1 MFAIAMA
8 IGDYT
13 LHNLGRGLKMS
24 EKHQRLVLIGQR
36 IRAKLAAQG
45 HTQETFA
52 GLVGVTTTRLSRIV
66 SGLGDTIDV
75 DVYERIAAA
84 LGMEF
89 NDLLDTDLPLYPG
102 LTGYDQVDELITA
115 FCLHLHAGDNG
126 LAALTPLAC
135 DEYRLSYLQSNV
147 AQLLHLAPPLQP
159 VTLAEEIAINYKEA
173 ANHASVAMV
182 PLQAWPQGDQT
193 VVAYVRTAFV
203 ETKNAAEI
211 ATAVPRRFE
220 TRYVSTIE
228 IWTLDTAWNEIIDHA
243 APAKVLKRAIGI
255 LGIRTTL

>member
-1 MFAIAMA
+1 MAMA

-13 LHNLGRGLKMS
+13 VRPVAEDLQLS
-24 EKHQRLVLIGQR
+24 EKHQRLVLIGAR
-36 IRAKLAAQG
+36 IKAKLLAQFYN
-45 HTQETFA
+45 QESFA
-52 GLVGVTTTRLSRIV
+52 DKIGVTTAKLSRVIA
-66 SGLGDTIDV
+66 GLGDTLDIV
-75 DVYERIAAA
+75 VYERIAAA

-102 LTGYDQVDELITA
+102 LTGYDQIDELITSY
-115 FCLHLHAGDNG
+115 CLHLHAGDNG
-126 LAALTPLAC
+126 LAALTPLAS

-147 AQLLHLAPPLQP
+147 ANPLHITPPLQP
-159 VTLAEEIAINYKEA
+159 MTLAEELAINAKEA

-182 PLQAWPQGDQT
+182 PLQAWPQGEQN
-193 VVAYVRTAFV
+193 VVAYVRTAFI
-203 ETKNAAEI
+203 ETKKDAMAV

-228 IWTLDTAWNEIIDHA
+228 IWTLDTTWNEIIDYA
-243 APAKVLKRAIGI
+243 KPAKAVNRAIGI

>member
-1 MFAIAMA
+1 
-8 IGDYT
+8 
-13 LHNLGRGLKMS
+13 MS
-24 EKHQRLVLIGQR
+24 EKHQRLVSIGAR
-36 IRAKLAAQG
+36 IKAKLLAQFYN
-45 HTQETFA
+45 QESFA
-52 GLVGVTTTRLSRIV
+52 DKVGVTTAKLSRVIA
-66 SGLGDTIDV
+66 GLGDTLDIV
-75 DVYERIAAA
+75 VYERIAAA

-102 LTGYDQVDELITA
+102 LTGYDHVDELITA
-115 FCLHLHAGDNG
+115 FCLHLHGGDNG
-126 LAALTPLAC
+126 LAALTPLTS
-135 DEYRLSYLQSNV
+135 DDYKLSYLQSNV
-147 AQLLHLAPPLQP
+147 AQPLHAAPPLQP
-159 VTLAEEIAINYKEA
+159 VTLAEEIAINYTEA

-193 VVAYVRTAFV
+193 VVAYVRTAFA
-203 ETKNAAEI
+203 ETKNAAQL

-228 IWTLDTAWNEIIDHA
+228 IWTLDTTWHDIINNA

>member
-1 MFAIAMA
+1 
-8 IGDYT
+8 
-13 LHNLGRGLKMS
+13 MS
-24 EKHQRLVLIGQR
+24 EKHQRLILIGAR
-36 IRAKLAAQG
+36 IKAKLLAQFYN
-45 HTQETFA
+45 QESFA
-52 GLVGVTTTRLSRIV
+52 DKVGVTTAKLSRVIA
-66 SGLGDTIDV
+66 GLGDTLDIV
-75 DVYERIAAA
+75 VYERIAAA

-89 NDLLDTDLPLYPG
+89 TDLLDTDLPLYPG
-102 LTGYDQVDELITA
+102 LTGYDHVDELITA
-115 FCLHLHAGDNG
+115 FCLHLHGGGSG

-147 AQLLHLAPPLQP
+147 AQPLHATPPLQP
-159 VTLAEEIAINYKEA
+159 VTLAEEIAINAKEA

-182 PLQAWPQGDQT
+182 PLQAWPQDDQT
-193 VVAYVRTAFV
+193 VVTYVRTAFV
-203 ETKNAAEI
+203 QTKNAAEI

-228 IWTLDTAWNEIIDHA
+228 IWTLDTTWHDIIDHA

>member
-1 MFAIAMA
+1 M
-8 IGDYT
+8 T
-13 LHNLGRGLKMS
+13 

-52 GLVGVTTTRLSRIV
+52 GLVGVSTTRLSRIV
-66 SGLGDTIDV
+66 SGKGDTIDV

-115 FCLHLHAGDNG
+115 FCLHLHAGDIG
-126 LAALTPLAC
+126 LAALTPLAS

-147 AQLLHLAPPLQP
+147 AQPLHVTPRLRSL
-159 VTLAEEIAINYKEA
+159 TLAEELASNAKEA

-182 PLQAWPQGDQT
+182 PLQAWPQGKQS
-193 VVAYVRTAFV
+193 VVTYVRTAFI
-203 ETKNAAEI
+203 ETKKD
-211 ATAVPRRFE
+211 ATAVATSVPRRFE

-228 IWTLDTAWNEIIDHA
+228 IWTLDTTWNEIIHRSQS
-243 APAKVLKRAIGI
+243 AKIVERAIGI

>member
-1 MFAIAMA
+1 M
-8 IGDYT
+8 T
-13 LHNLGRGLKMS
+13 

-36 IRAKLAAQG
+36 IKAKLIAQG

-52 GLVGVTTTRLSRIV
+52 GLVGVSTTRLSRIV
-66 SGLGDTIDV
+66 SGKGDTIDV

-115 FCLHLHAGDNG
+115 FCLHLHAGESG
-126 LAALTPLAC
+126 LVALTPLAS

-147 AQLLHLAPPLQP
+147 AQPLHATPPLRP
-159 VTLAEEIAINYKEA
+159 LTLAEEIASNAEEA

-182 PLQAWPQGDQT
+182 PLQAWPQGEQT
-193 VVAYVRTAFV
+193 VVTYVRTAFI
-203 ETKNAAEI
+203 ETKTNAMAV

-220 TRYVSTIE
+220 TRYVSTVE
-228 IWTLDTAWNEIIDHA
+228 IWTLDATWNEIINSGQS
-243 APAKVLKRAIGI
+243 AKVVKRAIGI
-255 LGIRTTL
+255 LGIRTAL

>member
-1 MFAIAMA
+1 M
-8 IGDYT
+8 T
-13 LHNLGRGLKMS
+13 

-36 IRAKLAAQG
+36 IKAKLVAQG

-52 GLVGVTTTRLSRIV
+52 GLVGVSTTRLSRIV
-66 SGLGDTIDV
+66 SGQGDTIDV

-115 FCLHLHAGDNG
+115 FCLHLHAGESG
-126 LAALTPLAC
+126 LASLTPLAS

-147 AQLLHLAPPLQP
+147 AQPLHATPPLRP
-159 VTLAEEIAINYKEA
+159 LTLAEELAINAKEA

-182 PLQAWPQGDQT
+182 PLQAWPHGEQT
-193 VVAYVRTAFV
+193 IVTYVRTAYT
-203 ETKNAAEI
+203 ETKNAARV

-228 IWTLDTAWNEIIDHA
+228 MWTLDSAWNEIIDYA
-243 APAKVLKRAIGI
+243 KPAKIVKRAIGI

>member
-1 MFAIAMA
+1 M
-8 IGDYT
+8 T
-13 LHNLGRGLKMS
+13 
-24 EKHQRLVLIGQR
+24 EKYQRLVLVGAR
-36 IRAKLAAQG
+36 IKAKLTAQG

-52 GLVGVTTTRLSRIV
+52 GLVGVSTTRLSRIV
-66 SGLGDTIDV
+66 SGQGDTIDV

-102 LTGYDQVDELITA
+102 LTGYDQIDELITA
-115 FCLHLHAGDNG
+115 FCLHLHAGENG
-126 LAALTPLAC
+126 LAALTPLVS
-135 DEYRLSYLQSNV
+135 DEYSLSYLQSNL
-147 AQLLHLAPPLQP
+147 AQPLHATPPLQP
-159 VTLAEEIAINYKEA
+159 MTLAEELAINAKEA

-182 PLQAWPQGDQT
+182 PLQAWPHGEQT
-193 VVAYVRTAFV
+193 IVTYVRTAYT
-203 ETKNAAEI
+203 ETKNAARV

-228 IWTLDTAWNEIIDHA
+228 MWTLDSAWNEIIDYA
-243 APAKVLKRAIGI
+243 KPAKIVKRAIGI

>member
-1 MFAIAMA
+1 M
-8 IGDYT
+8 T
-13 LHNLGRGLKMS
+13 
-24 EKHQRLVLIGQR
+24 EKHQRLVLVGAR
-36 IRAKLAAQG
+36 IKAKLTAQG

-52 GLVGVTTTRLSRIV
+52 GLVGVSTTRLSRIV
-66 SGLGDTIDV
+66 SGQGDTIDV

-102 LTGYDQVDELITA
+102 LTGYDQIDELITA
-115 FCLHLHAGDNG
+115 FCLHLHAGENG
-126 LAALTPLAC
+126 LAALTPLVS

-147 AQLLHLAPPLQP
+147 AQPLHAMPPLRP
-159 VTLAEEIAINYKEA
+159 MTLAEELAINAKEA

-182 PLQAWPQGDQT
+182 PLQAWPHGEQT
-193 VVAYVRTAFV
+193 IVTYVRTAYT
-203 ETKNAAEI
+203 ETKNAARV

-220 TRYVSTIE
+220 TRYVSTVE
-228 IWTLDTAWNEIIDHA
+228 IWTLDSAWNEIIDYA
-243 APAKVLKRAIGI
+243 KPAKIVKRAIGI

>member
-1 MFAIAMA
+1 M
-8 IGDYT
+8 T
-13 LHNLGRGLKMS
+13 
-24 EKHQRLVLIGQR
+24 EKHQRLVLVGAR
-36 IRAKLAAQG
+36 IKAKLTAQG

-52 GLVGVTTTRLSRIV
+52 GLVGVSTTRLSRIV
-66 SGLGDTIDV
+66 SGKGDTIDV
-75 DVYERIAAA
+75 DVYERVAAA

-102 LTGYDQVDELITA
+102 LTGYDQIDELITA
-115 FCLHLHAGDNG
+115 FCLHLHAGENG
-126 LAALTPLAC
+126 LAALTPLVS

-147 AQLLHLAPPLQP
+147 AQPLHATPPLQP
-159 VTLAEEIAINYKEA
+159 MTLAEELAINAKEA

-182 PLQAWPQGDQT
+182 PLQAWPHGEQSIVT
-193 VVAYVRTAFV
+193 YVRTAYT
-203 ETKNAAEI
+203 ETKNAARV

-228 IWTLDTAWNEIIDHA
+228 MWTLDSAWNEIIDYA
-243 APAKVLKRAIGI
+243 KPAKIVKRAIGI

>member
-1 MFAIAMA
+1 M
-8 IGDYT
+8 T
-13 LHNLGRGLKMS
+13 
-24 EKHQRLVLIGQR
+24 EKHQRLVLVGAR
-36 IRAKLAAQG
+36 IKAKLTAQG

-52 GLVGVTTTRLSRIV
+52 GLVGVSTTRLSRIV
-66 SGLGDTIDV
+66 SGKGDTIDV

-102 LTGYDQVDELITA
+102 LTGYDQIDELITA
-115 FCLHLHAGDNG
+115 FCLHLHAGENG
-126 LAALTPLAC
+126 LAALTPLVS
-135 DEYRLSYLQSNV
+135 DEYSLSYLQSNV
-147 AQLLHLAPPLQP
+147 AQPLHATPPLQP
-159 VTLAEEIAINYKEA
+159 VTLAEEIAINAKEA

-182 PLQAWPQGDQT
+182 PLQAWPHGEQT
-193 VVAYVRTAFV
+193 IVTYVRTAYT
-203 ETKNAAEI
+203 ETKNAARV

-228 IWTLDTAWNEIIDHA
+228 MWTLDSAWNEIIDYA
-243 APAKVLKRAIGI
+243 KPAKIVKRAIGI

>member
-1 MFAIAMA
+1 M
-8 IGDYT
+8 T
-13 LHNLGRGLKMS
+13 
-24 EKHQRLVLIGQR
+24 EKHQRLVLVGAR
-36 IRAKLAAQG
+36 IKAKLTAQG

-52 GLVGVTTTRLSRIV
+52 GLVGVSTTRLSRIV
-66 SGLGDTIDV
+66 SGKGDTIDV

-102 LTGYDQVDELITA
+102 LTGYDQIDELITA
-115 FCLHLHAGDNG
+115 FCLHLHAGENG
-126 LAALTPLAC
+126 LAALTPLVS

-147 AQLLHLAPPLQP
+147 AQPLHATPPLRP
-159 VTLAEEIAINYKEA
+159 LRLAEEIAINAKEA

-182 PLQAWPQGDQT
+182 PLQAWPHGEQPIVT
-193 VVAYVRTAFV
+193 YVRTAYT
-203 ETKNAAEI
+203 ETKNAARV

-228 IWTLDTAWNEIIDHA
+228 MWTLDSAWNEIIDYA
-243 APAKVLKRAIGI
+243 KPAKIVKRAIGI

>member
-1 MFAIAMA
+1 M
-8 IGDYT
+8 T
-13 LHNLGRGLKMS
+13 
-24 EKHQRLVLIGQR
+24 EKHQRLVLVGAR
-36 IRAKLAAQG
+36 IKAKLTAQG

-52 GLVGVTTTRLSRIV
+52 GLVGVSTTRLSRIV
-66 SGLGDTIDV
+66 SGQGDTIDV

-115 FCLHLHAGDNG
+115 FCLHLHAGESG
-126 LAALTPLAC
+126 LASLTPLAR
-135 DEYRLSYLQSNV
+135 D
-147 AQLLHLAPPLQP
+147 
-159 VTLAEEIAINYKEA
+159 
-173 ANHASVAMV
+173 ASVAMV
-182 PLQAWPQGDQT
+182 PLQASPQGEQT
-193 VVAYVRTAFV
+193 VVTYVRTAFI
-203 ETKNAAEI
+203 ETKTNAMAV

-228 IWTLDTAWNEIIDHA
+228 MWTLDSAWNEIIDYA
-243 APAKVLKRAIGI
+243 KPAKIVKRAIGI

>member
-1 MFAIAMA
+1 M
-8 IGDYT
+8 T
-13 LHNLGRGLKMS
+13 
-24 EKHQRLVLIGQR
+24 EKHQRLVLVGAR
-36 IRAKLAAQG
+36 IKAKLTAQG

-52 GLVGVTTTRLSRIV
+52 GLVGVSTTRLSRIV
-66 SGLGDTIDV
+66 SGKGDTIDV
-75 DVYERIAAA
+75 DVYERVAAA

-102 LTGYDQVDELITA
+102 LTGYDQIDELITA
-115 FCLHLHAGDNG
+115 FCLHLHAGENG
-126 LAALTPLAC
+126 LAALTPLVS

-147 AQLLHLAPPLQP
+147 AQPLHATPPLQP
-159 VTLAEEIAINYKEA
+159 MTLAEELAINAKEA

-182 PLQAWPQGDQT
+182 PLQAWPHGEQT
-193 VVAYVRTAFV
+193 IVTYVRTAYT
-203 ETKNAAEI
+203 ETKHAARV

-228 IWTLDTAWNEIIDHA
+228 MWTLDSAWNEIIDYA
-243 APAKVLKRAIGI
+243 KPAKIVKRAIGI

>member
-1 MFAIAMA
+1 M
-8 IGDYT
+8 T
-13 LHNLGRGLKMS
+13 

-36 IRAKLAAQG
+36 IKAKLVAQG

-52 GLVGVTTTRLSRIV
+52 GRVGVSTTRLSRIV
-66 SGLGDTIDV
+66 SGKGDTIDV

-115 FCLHLHAGDNG
+115 FCLHLHAGESG
-126 LAALTPLAC
+126 LVALTPLAS

-147 AQLLHLAPPLQP
+147 AQPLHATPPLRP
-159 VTLAEEIAINYKEA
+159 LTLAEELAINAKEA

-182 PLQAWPQGDQT
+182 PLQAWPHGEQT
-193 VVAYVRTAFV
+193 IVTYVRTAYT
-203 ETKNAAEI
+203 ETKNAARV

-228 IWTLDTAWNEIIDHA
+228 MWTLDSAWNEIIDYA
-243 APAKVLKRAIGI
+243 KPAKIVKRAIGI

>member
-1 MFAIAMA
+1 MVGA
-8 IGDYT
+8 
-13 LHNLGRGLKMS
+13 
-24 EKHQRLVLIGQR
+24 R
-36 IRAKLAAQG
+36 IKAKLTAQG

-52 GLVGVTTTRLSRIV
+52 GLVGVSTTRLSRIV
-66 SGLGDTIDV
+66 SGKGDTIDV

-102 LTGYDQVDELITA
+102 LTGYDQIDELITA
-115 FCLHLHAGDNG
+115 FCLHLHAGENG
-126 LAALTPLAC
+126 LAALTPLVS

-147 AQLLHLAPPLQP
+147 AQPLHATPPLQP
-159 VTLAEEIAINYKEA
+159 MTLAEELAINAKEA

-182 PLQAWPQGDQT
+182 PLQAWPHGEQT
-193 VVAYVRTAFV
+193 IVTYVRTAYT
-203 ETKNAAEI
+203 ETKNAARV

-220 TRYVSTIE
+220 PRYVSTIE
-228 IWTLDTAWNEIIDHA
+228 MWTLDSAWNEIIDYA
-243 APAKVLKRAIGI
+243 KPAKIVKRAIGI

>member
-1 MFAIAMA
+1 M
-8 IGDYT
+8 T
-13 LHNLGRGLKMS
+13 
-24 EKHQRLVLIGQR
+24 EKHQRLVLVGAR
-36 IRAKLAAQG
+36 IKAKLTAQG
-45 HTQETFA
+45 HPQETFA
-52 GLVGVTTTRLSRIV
+52 GLVGVSTTRLSRIV
-66 SGLGDTIDV
+66 SGQGDTIDV

-102 LTGYDQVDELITA
+102 LTGYDQIDELITA
-115 FCLHLHAGDNG
+115 FCLHLHAGENG
-126 LAALTPLAC
+126 LAALTPLVS

-147 AQLLHLAPPLQP
+147 AQPLHATPPLQP
-159 VTLAEEIAINYKEA
+159 MTLAEELAINAKEA

-182 PLQAWPQGDQT
+182 PLQAWPHGEQT
-193 VVAYVRTAFV
+193 IVTYVRTAYT
-203 ETKNAAEI
+203 ETKNAARV

-228 IWTLDTAWNEIIDHA
+228 MWTLDSAWNEIIDYA
-243 APAKVLKRAIGI
+243 KPAKIVKRAIGI

>member
-1 MFAIAMA
+1 M
-8 IGDYT
+8 T
-13 LHNLGRGLKMS
+13 
-24 EKHQRLVLIGQR
+24 EKHQRLVLVGAR
-36 IRAKLAAQG
+36 IKAKLTAQG

-52 GLVGVTTTRLSRIV
+52 GLVGVSTTRLSRIV
-66 SGLGDTIDV
+66 SGKGDTIDV

-102 LTGYDQVDELITA
+102 LTGYDQIDELITA
-115 FCLHLHAGDNG
+115 FCLHLHAGENG
-126 LAALTPLAC
+126 LAALTPLVS

-147 AQLLHLAPPLQP
+147 AQPLHATPPLQP
-159 VTLAEEIAINYKEA
+159 MTLAEELAINAKEA

-182 PLQAWPQGDQT
+182 PLQAWPHGEQT
-193 VVAYVRTAFV
+193 IVTYVRTAYT
-203 ETKNAAEI
+203 ETKNAARV

-228 IWTLDTAWNEIIDHA
+228 MWTLDSAWNEIIDYA
-243 APAKVLKRAIGI
+243 KPAKIVKRAIGI

>member
-1 MFAIAMA
+1 M
-8 IGDYT
+8 T
-13 LHNLGRGLKMS
+13 
-24 EKHQRLVLIGQR
+24 EKHQRLVLVGAR
-36 IRAKLAAQG
+36 IKAKLTAQG

-52 GLVGVTTTRLSRIV
+52 GLVGVSTTRLSRIV
-66 SGLGDTIDV
+66 SGKGDTIDV

-126 LAALTPLAC
+126 LASLTPLAS

-147 AQLLHLAPPLQP
+147 AHPLHVTPPLHP
-159 VTLAEEIAINYKEA
+159 MTLAEEIAITAMEA
-173 ANHASVAMV
+173 ANDASVAMV
-182 PLQAWPQGDQT
+182 PLQAWPHGEQT
-193 VVAYVRTAFV
+193 IVTYVRTAYT
-203 ETKNAAEI
+203 ETKNAARV

-228 IWTLDTAWNEIIDHA
+228 MWTLDSAWNEIIDYA
-243 APAKVLKRAIGI
+243 KPAKIVKRAIGI

>member
-1 MFAIAMA
+1 MTKK
-8 IGDYT
+8 Y
-13 LHNLGRGLKMS
+13 K
-24 EKHQRLVLIGQR
+24 RLVLIGQR
-36 IRAKLAAQG
+36 IRAKLVAQG

-52 GLVGVTTTRLSRIV
+52 GLVGVSTTRLSRIV
-66 SGLGDTIDV
+66 SGQGDTIDV

-102 LTGYDQVDELITA
+102 LTGYDQIDELITA
-115 FCLHLHAGDNG
+115 FCLHLHAGENG
-126 LAALTPLAC
+126 LAALTPLVS

-147 AQLLHLAPPLQP
+147 AQPLHATPPLRP
-159 VTLAEEIAINYKEA
+159 LTLAEEIAINAKEA

-182 PLQAWPQGDQT
+182 PLQAWPHGEQT
-193 VVAYVRTAFV
+193 IVTYVRTAYT
-203 ETKNAAEI
+203 ETKNAARV

-228 IWTLDTAWNEIIDHA
+228 IWTLDATWNEIINSGQS
-243 APAKVLKRAIGI
+243 AKIVKRAIGI
-255 LGIRTTL
+255 LGIRTAL

>member
-1 MFAIAMA
+1 M
-8 IGDYT
+8 T
-13 LHNLGRGLKMS
+13 

-36 IRAKLAAQG
+36 IKAKLVAQG

-52 GLVGVTTTRLSRIV
+52 GLVGVSTTRLSRIV
-66 SGLGDTIDV
+66 SGQGDTIDV

-115 FCLHLHAGDNG
+115 FCLHLHAGDIG
-126 LAALTPLAC
+126 LAALTPLAS

-147 AQLLHLAPPLQP
+147 AQPLHATPPLRP
-159 VTLAEEIAINYKEA
+159 LTLAEEIASNAKEA

-182 PLQAWPQGDQT
+182 PLQAWPQGEQT
-193 VVAYVRTAFV
+193 VVTYVRTAFI
-203 ETKNAAEI
+203 ETKTNAMAV

-228 IWTLDTAWNEIIDHA
+228 IWTLDATWNEIINSGQS
-243 APAKVLKRAIGI
+243 AKIVKRAIGI
-255 LGIRTTL
+255 LGIRTAL

>member
-1 MFAIAMA
+1 M
-8 IGDYT
+8 T
-13 LHNLGRGLKMS
+13 

-36 IRAKLAAQG
+36 IKAKLTAQG

-52 GLVGVTTTRLSRIV
+52 GLVGVSTTRLSRIV
-66 SGLGDTIDV
+66 SGKGDTIDV

-115 FCLHLHAGDNG
+115 FCLHLHAGDIG
-126 LAALTPLAC
+126 LAALTPLAS

-147 AQLLHLAPPLQP
+147 AQPLHATPPLRP
-159 VTLAEEIAINYKEA
+159 LTLAEELASNAKEA

-182 PLQAWPQGDQT
+182 PLQAWPHGEQS
-193 VVAYVRTAFV
+193 VVTYVRVAFI
-203 ETKNAAEI
+203 ETKKDATAV

-228 IWTLDTAWNEIIDHA
+228 IWTLDTTWNEIIHRSQS
-243 APAKVLKRAIGI
+243 AKICNLAIGI
-255 LGIRTTL
+255 LGIKTAL